1 MIKAKQHKK
10 VVKDIHEME
19 KIIAFER
26 HERFCK
32 KVSEYLKNFEFNIT
46 CDCFLDEWAFIQRA
60 VRVLSPLV
68 KPTKLAEYLEI
79 DSHLVYDALEDSFLP
94 HFTDG
99 HTCYIKTACILFFL
113 RKYSII

>member
-19 KIIAFER
+19 KIIALER

-46 CDCFLDEWAFIQRA
+46 CDCFLDQRA

-79 DSHLVYDALEDSFLP
+79 DSHLVYDALEDGFLP